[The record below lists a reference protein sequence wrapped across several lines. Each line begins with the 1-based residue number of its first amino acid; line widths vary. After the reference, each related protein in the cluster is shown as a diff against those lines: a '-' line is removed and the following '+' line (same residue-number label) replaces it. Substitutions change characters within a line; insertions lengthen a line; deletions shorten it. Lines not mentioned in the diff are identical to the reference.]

1 MVLTLICQGNTITRT
16 CNGWTTR
23 RTMGGY
29 VGVKLGMPGQVNDV
43 ILVWCKA
50 LRNA

>member
-1 MVLTLICQGNTITRT
+1 MGGYVSVKTSTRT
-16 CNGWTTR
+16 CNGWTTK

-29 VGVKLGMPGQVNDV
+29 VGVKLGMPWQVNDV

-50 LRNA
+50 LPNT